1 MPVVEA
7 LRFLFVEDRQPD
19 FELEE
24 RELRAGGL
32 EFTSMRVETEA
43 QFKDAVRDFKP
54 HVVLCDYSLPG
65 VDGLAILQLA
75 REICPAVPFIFV
87 SGAIGED
94 RAIEALKH
102 GAVDYVLK
110 DRLGALAVRVRRAL
124 EEAEER
130 RQRESLEV
138 QLRQAQ
144 KVEAIGRLAG
154 GIAHDFNNLLT
165 VISGCTQL
173 SLEQLPNQHPV
184 RENLLEIEHAAQG
197 AAELTRQLLAF
208 GRKQIL
214 SPRVIDLNL
223 VVAGTETLLRRLIG
237 EDINLVFTLHP
248 QLGRVKADAGQIEQ
262 IIVNLAVNARDAMP
276 AGGRLTLETQ
286 NVELDDAYA
295 RAHRGV
301 QPGLYVMLAVSDTG
315 TGMDES
321 PLGHLFE
328 PFFTTKGPGQG
339 TGLGL
344 ATVYGIVKQSGGNIW
359 VYSEVGRGTTFKIYL
374 PRVEAPTDPS
384 TPSTPSP
391 STSAF
396 AARRVNRKLEM
407 SVLHSR
413 VSQ

>member
-184 RENLLEIEHAAQG
+184 RENLLEIEHAAQR

-286 NVELDDAYA
+286 NVELDDAYT

-321 PLGHLFE
+321 TLGHLFE

-413 VSQ
+413 VS